1 MSKLSCKSFM
11 KKDRHT
17 ERQAYT
23 ETVLT
28 ERQAYTETV
37 LTERQYT
44 KRQSY
49 KGTGLVSNK
58 LWDRSEGPQRD
69 RHTRIQT
76 HT

>member
-1 MSKLSCKSFM
+1 M

-58 LWDRSEGPQRD
+58 LWDRSEGP
-69 RHTRIQT
+69 
-76 HT
+76 